1 MKKIISLLLVLIL
14 MAALFTGCADRGEA
28 AGTAPETTAPETA
41 APPVDPN
48 MKVALITEY
57 AGVDDRAYN
66 QEVYETAKAWCEKN
80 GVDFTWYQ
88 PTGDSTEERVQKIR
102 QAVKEGYTV
111 LLLPGY
117 AFADAIAETIE
128 NYPDVTYV
136 AMDVSEYDLQS
147 AKGYFDEPGWE
158 YPANLYACVYREEIG
173 GYLAGYAAVKL
184 GCRKLGFLDDAI
196 PQTMRYGCGFL
207 QGVNDAA
214 KDLGLQDQVELKYVY
229 HNCFCTEYIEPWAA
243 VWFEQGTELIFT
255 THYYTRLMAPPA
267 REFGGCFATA
277 DLIPAVLG
285 EGDESLILTAA
296 RKGYGL
302 TVRTQLERI
311 AHGSFEGGVGDN
323 LGIVSENP
331 EENFVQLSASTRWN
345 EGFTEADCRALVAEL
360 YSGSRTVSDKI
371 EQLPEA
377 EINVIDYGFMGH
389 ELP

>member
-1 MKKIISLLLVLIL
+1 MKKGI
-14 MAALFTGCADRGEA
+14 ALFLALALIGVLFVGCGHRSEGTQ
-28 AGTAPETTAPETA
+28 TAPETTET
-41 APPVDPN
+41 PIDPN
-48 MKVALITEY
+48 MKVALITDY

-66 QEVYETAKAWCEKN
+66 QEVYETAKAWCEQN
-80 GVDFTWYQ
+80 GVDFTWYR
-88 PTGDSTEERVQKIR
+88 PAGDTTAERVERIE

-117 AFADAIAETIE
+117 AFAGAIAETIE

-173 GYLAGYAAVKL
+173 GYLAGYAAVRL
-184 GCRKLGFLDDAI
+184 GYRKLGFLDFMV
-196 PQTMRYGCGFL
+196 PQTMRFGCGFV
-207 QGVNDAA
+207 QGADAAA
-214 KDLGLQDQVELKYVY
+214 KDLGKQDEVELRYVY

-243 VWFEQGTELIFT
+243 AWFEQGTELIFT
-255 THYYTRLMAPPA
+255 SRGYLSLRAPPA
-267 REFGGCFATA
+267 REFGGSFATV
-277 DLIPAVLG
+277 DLNPALLG
-285 EGDESLILTAA
+285 EEDERLIVCSAV
-296 RKGYGL
+296 KGYGL

-345 EGFTEADCRALVAEL
+345 EGFTEADYRALAAEL
-360 YSGSRTVSDKI
+360 YSGSRTVSDEI
-371 EQLPEA
+371 EALPDT
-377 EINVIDYGFMGH
+377 EITVIDYGYMGH